1 MIHKPPNI
9 FKTLSTK
16 RKARLLPRY
25 IVPCE
30 QTRDLGINT
39 ENKQKKQCC
48 AGEYQSKTC
57 QRNHGETKVN
67 SMLNIEGSE

>member
-39 ENKQKKQCC
+39 ENKQKKSV
-48 AGEYQSKTC
+48 APASIKAKLASAITVK
-57 QRNHGETKVN
+57 RK
-67 SMLNIEGSE
+67 